1 MNSYKLHPSKI
12 VYDWKTVLESLASRG
27 KPPPSI
33 RVLDTVVFDSENKL
47 RPIKWFYTNSYGLV
61 EVRSV
66 RHLAQASIINS
77 FLKSMQ
83 GGGVV
88 FIYCENKRYV
98 VDADAL
104 SEITTSFCMGF
115 DATKSLRLRIF
126 ELRPKSTLFIA

>member
-33 RVLDTVVFDSENKL
+33 CVLDTVVFDSENKL
-47 RPIKWFYTNSYGLV
+47 RPLKWFYTNSYGLLQ
-61 EVRSV
+61 VRSV
-66 RHLAQASIINS
+66 RHLPQASIISS
-77 FLKSMQ
+77 FLKAI
-83 GGGVV
+83 GGGLV

-115 DATKSLRLRIF
+115 DAI
-126 ELRPKSTLFIA
+126 